1 MTEGWYGAYS
11 YSYFLYLFHDII
23 LLCTLQLYHH
33 RSSFIQLRRIALHRI
48 GIVRPPRIAIT
59 DRR

>member
-1 MTEGWYGAYS
+1 MTERWYGAYYS
-11 YSYFLYLFHDII
+11 YYFLYLFHDIM
-23 LLCTLQLYHH
+23 LCTLQLYYH

-48 GIVRPPRIAIT
+48 GIVRPPRITIT